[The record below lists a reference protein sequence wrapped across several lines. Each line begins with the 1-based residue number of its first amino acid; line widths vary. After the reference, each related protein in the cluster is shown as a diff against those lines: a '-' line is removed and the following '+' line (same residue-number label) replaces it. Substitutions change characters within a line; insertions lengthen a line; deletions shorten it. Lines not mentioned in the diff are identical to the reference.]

1 MKTILLTVVSLC
13 VLSACGHPTAT
24 PHETSSQSN
33 SSHVNR
39 QQSSKPSQA
48 VKVSVSAVVEL
59 MHDRW
64 GTDVD
69 LSSIEIEPH
78 GNQYQYDVEAVDD
91 DTEYQMVLDGRTGR
105 VLRQAQHALAADEA
119 GGVERQEHA
128 INTEH
133 LLALGHITQAAT
145 QRCRVPRASGR
156 WNKTTGCRFGASKSR
171 RHTPGNVRSPSRPT
185 LVRCWQRQ
193 TMISGG
199 RADCGA
205 RWDAVVGANKVG
217 PEINQFLVLLCYGW
231 SVWHH

>member
-145 QRCRVPRASGR
+145 QAVPG
-156 WNKTTGCRFGASKSR
+156 T
-171 RHTPGNVRSPSRPT
+171 
-185 LVRCWQRQ
+185 
-193 TMISGG
+193 
-199 RADCGA
+199 A
-205 RWDAVVGANKVG
+205 REWSLEQDDGVPV
-217 PEINQFLVLLCYGW
+217 W
-231 SVWHH
+231 SVKIQTAHAGQREVSVQADTGKVLATSDDD